1 MKLSMIKMR
10 VWFLVFSCPHE
21 VAWDDFV
28 AFDWCTLLKNA
39 ITLLLRAIQFTKML
53 NNLLCAVHKILP
65 LEAFA
70 LGLIF
75 YVATCTYLFNPIYE
89 RQNSVEIKT
98 KE

>member
-1 MKLSMIKMR
+1 MIKMR
-10 VWFLVFSCPHE
+10 VWFVVFSCTHE

-28 AFDWCTLLKNA
+28 AFDWCTRLKNA
-39 ITLLLRAIQFTKML
+39 ITLLLQAIQLTKML
-53 NNLLCAVHKILP
+53 NNLLCAVHKIPP

-70 LGLIF
+70 LGLIS

-89 RQNSVEIKT
+89 RRNSVEIKT